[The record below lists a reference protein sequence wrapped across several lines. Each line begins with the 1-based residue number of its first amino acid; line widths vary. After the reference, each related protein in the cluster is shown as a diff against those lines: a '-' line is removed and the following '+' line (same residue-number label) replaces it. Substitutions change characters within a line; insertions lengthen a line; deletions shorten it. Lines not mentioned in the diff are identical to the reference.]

1 MHRLAVNPAGTVNI
15 RITRS
20 EDGKISDVAYM
31 TDTEVTELLGNMEEP
46 NDLYDAEM
54 EELLNDMNDFD
65 NK

>member
-1 MHRLAVNPAGTVNI
+1 MHRLTVNPAGTVNI

-31 TDTEVTELLGNMEEP
+31 TDAEVTELLGNMEEP

>member
-46 NDLYDAEM
+46 DDLYDTEM
-54 EELLNDMNDFD
+54 EELLNDMNDSI
-65 NK
+65 N

>member
-1 MHRLAVNPAGTVNI
+1 
-15 RITRS
+15 
-20 EDGKISDVAYM
+20 M

>member
-31 TDTEVTELLGNMEEP
+31 TDTEVTELMGNMEEP
-46 NDLYDAEM
+46 DDLYDAEM

>member
-46 NDLYDAEM
+46 DDLYNAEM
-54 EELLNDMNDFD
+54 EELLNDMNDSI
-65 NK
+65 N